1 MTLIIGIICE
11 DGVVMA
17 ADSASTDISAQVKQ
31 PTSDKLRQI
40 GNQKM
45 VLGGSGNV
53 GLLQIIRESVDGY
66 KGSAATI
73 KNVRRDLK
81 ALILPDQRQAIAEHI
96 PLQVP
101 GMNQP
106 PTACVLVGGYASK
119 MPFLLEFEANGE
131 DTCYDA
137 PLGNFCAIGS
147 GKIYAHAL
155 FRTHLTRKRDLKLGK
170 ILAFRVVSDSIDI
183 AHYGLAHPVHMWTIT
198 EKTVAVVSDEE
209 KQQLSETVKIW
220 RELESEALGKLL
232 APVETIPPTV
242 PTPEEA
248 AAEAS
253 GNKI

>member
-1 MTLIIGIICE
+1 MTLIIGIICD

-17 ADSASTDISAQVKQ
+17 ADSASTDMTAQVKQ
-31 PTSDKLRQI
+31 PTSDKLRRI
-40 GNQKM
+40 AAKSM

-53 GLLQIIRESVDGY
+53 GLLQGIRESVEGY
-66 KGSAATI
+66 AGTAPSI

-81 ALILPDQRQAIAEHI
+81 ALILPHQRQAIEDHI
-96 PLQVP
+96 PLQIP

-106 PTACVLVGGYASK
+106 PTACLLVGGYAGNT
-119 MPFLLEFEANGE
+119 PLLLEFEANGE

-137 PLGNFCAIGS
+137 ALGNFCAIGS

-155 FRTHLTRKRDLKLGK
+155 FRTHLTRKRDLRLGK
-170 ILAFRVVSDSIDI
+170 ILAFRVVSDSIDL
-183 AHYGLAHPVHMWTIT
+183 AHYGLAHPVHMWAIT
-198 EKTVAVVSDEE
+198 PSAVSIISDDEKNELE
-209 KQQLSETVKIW
+209 ETVKIW

-232 APVETIPPTV
+232 APVQDAPLAV

-253 GNKI
+253 KGT